1 MKTLAAQQKIEFY
14 FDLHSHSSIKEA
26 FIYGNALDDI
36 VSQTYSELFC
46 KILEENYP
54 RFRTN
59 LSNFGEKQMK
69 HKDRGELLSKEGC
82 GRVVINKLYGVLQSY
97 TV

>member
-1 MKTLAAQQKIEFY
+1 MKSLASQQKIEFY

-46 KILEENYP
+46 KIL
-54 RFRTN
+54 
-59 LSNFGEKQMK
+59 
-69 HKDRGELLSKEGC
+69 
-82 GRVVINKLYGVLQSY
+82 
-97 TV
+97 